1 MNERTLGLQHE
12 GLLRTNGQHGAN
24 STFDS
29 VHCSLESVFKDQKE
43 VSQTRLV
50 SLWRKIVVGGSS
62 KNRGWEKGDERG
74 VSLSPISLSLQPLPP
89 EARPRAQ
96 PNGLQSQLIPGTVM
110 ALQPVGL
117 QCHYG
122 PRNKLAQCD
131 SLSVMNCTG
140 NQTVCFTLS
149 GTWHGGKGSLQE
161 VSCMAGLHA
170 VCTNQC

>member
-1 MNERTLGLQHE
+1 MNQRTLGLQHE
-12 GLLRTNGQHGAN
+12 GLLRTNGKHGAN

-43 VSQTRLV
+43 VSQTRVV

-62 KNRGWEKGDERG
+62 KNRGWERGDARG

-89 EARPRAQ
+89 EARPSAQ
-96 PNGLQSQLIPGTVM
+96 PNGV
-110 ALQPVGL
+110 
-117 QCHYG
+117 QCRYC
-122 PRNKLAQCD
+122 PRNKLAQGD